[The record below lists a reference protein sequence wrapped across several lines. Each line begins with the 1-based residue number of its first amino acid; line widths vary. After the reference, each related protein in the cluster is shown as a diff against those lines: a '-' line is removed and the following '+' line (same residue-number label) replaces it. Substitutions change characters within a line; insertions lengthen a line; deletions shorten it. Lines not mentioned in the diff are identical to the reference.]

1 MQRKRTRVCVIG
13 GAGFIGTHVTRQL
26 ANAGRD
32 TERLPQ
38 RRFDVP
44 ASVLDI
50 RKISAASGW
59 RPRVSFASGIERVW
73 QAVLGGYKK

>member
-1 MQRKRTRVCVIG
+1 MQRERTRVCVIG

-32 TERLPQ
+32 ILVLG
-38 RRFDVP
+38 RRT
-44 ASVLDI
+44 
-50 RKISAASGW
+50 K
-59 RPRVSFASGIERVW
+59 GIERVW